1 MKKVAVLVSSFALV
15 GAIPASAA
23 KPMHPAH
30 PSHPTAG
37 KGAGQGSHTGSCAA
51 LNKGYYATGPLV
63 SGMVTPGTKKDRYD
77 GTLTVDV
84 KRANHRARHGSQ
96 TFRLNDARVRFG
108 KGVSKTTL
116 TAGERVILHGKI
128 TALRHG
134 CSTSGFSPKI
144 TVRNVTIKAAKPA
157 KH

>member
-1 MKKVAVLVSSFALV
+1 MKKVAVLVSSFVLV

-23 KPMHPAH
+23 KPAHPAHPAH

-37 KGAGQGSHTGSCAA
+37 KGSGKGSCAA
-51 LNKGYYATGPLV
+51 LNKGYYATGALV
-63 SGMVTPGTKKDRYD
+63 SGTVTPGAKKDRYD
-77 GTLTVDV
+77 GMLTVDV

-96 TFRLNDARVRFG
+96 TFTLNNARVRFG
-108 KGVSKTTL
+108 KGVSKTAL
-116 TAGERVILHGKI
+116 AAGERVILHGKI

-134 CSTSGFSPKI
+134 CATSGFSPTI
-144 TVRNVTIKAAKPA
+144 TVRNVTIKAAKSA